1 MWFWLFYLL
10 LKRKTFSIITI
21 LHINQPFHYHINQS
35 PPEKHIIPMTQMI
48 FISWTAS
55 FCFCFFSRCYSSYV
69 KELKTSLTV
78 SKLQSILFPLLHSA
92 PGTYPCVTKQLM
104 RDFLKYIL
112 SHTSAITSFFPPP
125 MARQN
130 KLADSSSFRPNLIF
144 IHSVKEDAF
153 FSPPIKF
160 NKSPLKSSCYDY
172 ITNSGFIQWIK
183 QLIRFLPF

>member
-1 MWFWLFYLL
+1 
-10 LKRKTFSIITI
+10 
-21 LHINQPFHYHINQS
+21 
-35 PPEKHIIPMTQMI
+35 MTQSV
-48 FISWTAS
+48 FLTWTTVI

-78 SKLQSILFPLLHSA
+78 STQSILLLYPPPPRA
-92 PGTYPCVTKQLM
+92 PDICWRVTKQSM
-104 RDFLKYIL
+104 HDFLKYIVT
-112 SHTSAITSFFPPP
+112 HFCIFFF

-144 IHSVKEDAF
+144 IHSVKEDVF